1 MDWMGRNNP
10 VDGEPELAGENADD
24 LKASVHPLQPRLLST
39 SPSGAPLGIGWTE
52 GGRKMNLVLD
62 ELTAASPQAD
72 SACSLENY
80 LALPDHS
87 MDSRIAEARARLGA
101 TTILL
106 GHHYQRDEV
115 IRFADFTGDSYK
127 LSKIAAETDAQYI
140 VFCGVH
146 FMAESADVLGRDGQQ
161 VILPDLNAGCSMAD
175 MAEIS
180 QVEACWEALE
190 RLGLTDG
197 LIPLTYMNSTAA
209 IKAFCGERGGLVCTS
224 SNARAAFVWAFARGT
239 RILFLPDQ
247 HLGRNTGFA
256 MGISLD
262 EMAVWDPWALQ
273 GGQSKATLAASR
285 IVLWK
290 GHCAVHQRFLPGH
303 VDTVRAKYPGIQVIV
318 HPECRWEVCQK
329 ADALGSTERLIKIVE
344 DAPTG
349 SMFAIGTE
357 IHLVNRLAR
366 RFAAEGKRIITLD
379 DTGCLCTTMYRISPQ
394 HLAWALENLIEGRV
408 VNRIQVRANVKHWAR
423 VALDRMLEV
432 G

>member
-1 MDWMGRNNP
+1 
-10 VDGEPELAGENADD
+10 V
-24 LKASVHPLQPRLLST
+24 
-39 SPSGAPLGIGWTE
+39 
-52 GGRKMNLVLD
+52 NLILD
-62 ELTAASPQAD
+62 EEAAAAAETS
-72 SACSLENY
+72 CSLENY
-80 LALPDHS
+80 LTLPDHS
-87 MDSRIAEARARLGA
+87 MDARIAEARRQLGA

-115 IRFADFTGDSYK
+115 IRFADYTGDSYR
-127 LSKIAAETDAQYI
+127 LSKIAAETEARYI

-161 VILPDLNAGCSMAD
+161 VLLPDLNAGCSMAD

-224 SNARAAFVWAFARGT
+224 SNARAAFEWAFARG
-239 RILFLPDQ
+239 RRVLFLPDQ

-256 MGISLD
+256 MGMGLD

-273 GGQSKATLAASR
+273 GGQSKATLGASR
-285 IVLWK
+285 VVLWK

-303 VDTVRAKYPGIQVIV
+303 VDAVRAKYPDIKVIV

-357 IHLVNRLAR
+357 IHLVNRLAK
-366 RFAAEGKRIITLD
+366 RFASEGKRIITLD

-394 HLAWALENLIEGRV
+394 HLAWTLENLIAGRV
-408 VNRIQVRANVKHWAR
+408 VNRIRVRDSVKHWAR
-423 VALDRMLEV
+423 VALDRMLEL